1 MLLSIQARGRLA
13 KGVGQ
18 RHGLVPDLFRVSQ
31 SPFQGL
37 PLTRAPLEE
46 EVPDA
51 LRTRQGKISP
61 GLKGFCSPL
70 LN

>member
-1 MLLSIQARGRLA
+1 MLLGTQARGRLA

-18 RHGLVPDLFRVSQ
+18 RHGLAPDLLRVSQ

-46 EVPDA
+46 EVPKC
-51 LRTRQGKISP
+51 LKNQVGKNQTWSQGVLQPPS
-61 GLKGFCSPL
+61 
-70 LN
+70 

>member
-1 MLLSIQARGRLA
+1 MLLGIQARGRLA

-18 RHGLVPDLFRVSQ
+18 RHSLVPDLFRVSQ

-46 EVPDA
+46 VPDA
-51 LRTRQGKISP
+51 LRTRQGKIRP
-61 GLKGFCSPL
+61 GLKGFCSHL